1 MPEPGDERW
10 NALEVTHNQTVR
22 SKKMAMF
29 NTSSI
34 ELRHL
39 FIAWVA
45 LSFAFA
51 LVLDHPSPDEIF
63 SSSFIDLMILSLI
76 TVGVSFIA
84 HEMGHKF
91 VAQQYG
97 AWAEF
102 RMSSGMLFFAIFM
115 AWQMGII
122 FAAPGAVQIL
132 GPHISKSQMG
142 KIAAAGPM
150 VNLFLAFV
158 FMPLLYDTGFLYE
171 IGRFGVGINL
181 ALAVF
186 NMLPISVLDG
196 RKVLAW
202 NGVAYLGLVV
212 LIILVGIFLLPYVI

>member
-10 NALEVTHNQTVR
+10 SALEIYHNQTVR

-51 LVLDHPSPDEIF
+51 LVLDDPLPGETF
-63 SSSFIDLMILSLI
+63 SSSFIDLMILCLI
-76 TVGVSFIA
+76 TLGVSFIA

-97 AWAEF
+97 GMGRIQDEF
-102 RMSSGMLFFAIFM
+102 RNATFCYSYG
-115 AWQMGII
+115 
-122 FAAPGAVQIL
+122 
-132 GPHISKSQMG
+132 
-142 KIAAAGPM
+142 
-150 VNLFLAFV
+150 LADEFY
-158 FMPLLYDTGFLYE
+158 FCCSRGCTD
-171 IGRFGVGINL
+171 IGT
-181 ALAVF
+181 
-186 NMLPISVLDG
+186 P
-196 RKVLAW
+196 
-202 NGVAYLGLVV
+202 YL
-212 LIILVGIFLLPYVI
+212 

>member
-1 MPEPGDERW
+1 MHEPGDERW
-10 NALEVTHNQTVR
+10 SALEITRNQTVR
-22 SKKMAMF
+22 SKRMAMF

-51 LVLDHPSPDEIF
+51 LVLDDPLPGETF
-63 SSSFIDLMILSLI
+63 SSSFIDLMILCLI
-76 TVGVSFIA
+76 TLGVSFIA

-102 RMSSGMLFFAIFM
+102 RMSLGMLLFAILM
-115 AWQMGII
+115 AWQMNFI

-132 GPHISKSQMG
+132 GPHITKSQMG

-158 FMPLLYDTGFLYE
+158 FMPLLFDTGFLHE
-171 IGRFGVGINL
+171 IGLFGVRINL
-181 ALAVF
+181 ALAGF

-202 NGVAYLGLVV
+202 SRIVYLGLVV
-212 LIILVGIFLLPYVI
+212 LIILVGIFLLPLVI